1 MKRFFFAAV
10 SLALV
15 ASASAALP
23 KATEV
28 YSKMGFGY
36 NIGNTMEAPGD
47 PTSWGNP
54 FPTKA
59 LLDSVKAAGF
69 TTVRIPTAWYS
80 HADTTTNTIHPTW
93 MDSVKTVVDYCIDDG
108 LYCILNIHWDGG
120 WLENNVFDGVHS
132 VSGNATATTDTA
144 KVIARQKAFWKQIAT
159 EFKDYD
165 EHLIFAGANEPAV
178 NDAWLSS
185 GQVVFDQAR
194 MGILKAYE
202 QAFIDVVRATGGNN
216 ATRSLIV
223 QAPRT
228 EIDLANS
235 LLKSNL
241 PTDPTG
247 TGYMMAEVHFYPY
260 QFSMMAKDESWGNQ
274 YFYWDGYLSKTDPTH
289 NVGWNVYSK
298 SYANLDNGVWVDSVF
313 KLMKTDFYDN
323 GIPVVV
329 GEFGAFKRLTQ
340 LSGDSLRLH
349 LLSRAAFYG
358 KVASSAK
365 ANGLVPVAWD
375 NGAEDDMNSTII
387 RRQKGAKGIF
397 DYECLNAMRKAYG
410 LDTIA
415 GNSIDAYV
423 KTSVDAT
430 NNSLYVTYTSSDTGT
445 VGTIRVTPT
454 ITNWS
459 SYTGVVVRAHITG
472 ATTGTG
478 WYSTDFAVMSG
489 SAWKWTD
496 SHFAK
501 TSSSSGWAD
510 YKFTLSTSTS
520 DTLDASK
527 SKQKLY
533 IATPTQVNAF
543 VINLY
548 SLAFTGSMTV
558 DYVALVK
565 SNGTLDTIA
574 SFNKKVPTT
583 EGNIDTAKLI
593 PTPAEAYKA
602 ASIRAIKSSIT
613 SPNLYVSTAPGMLS
627 ATFAAE
633 QSGMASVTLLNPL
646 GQVIGQKSFMASAGT
661 NLISFDTK
669 YRGVVLVEVRQN
681 SSVLSAKAIQR

>member
-10 SLALV
+10 LLALV

-36 NIGNTMEAPGD
+36 NIGNTMEVPKD
-47 PTSWGNP
+47 PTAWGNP

-69 TTVRIPTAWYS
+69 KTVRIPTAWYTHS
-80 HADTTTNTIHPTW
+80 DTTTNTIHSTW
-93 MDSVKTVVDYCIDDG
+93 MDSVKTVVDYCIKDS
-108 LYCILNIHWDGG
+108 LYCILNSHWDSG
-120 WLENNVFDGVHS
+120 WLENNVFDGVHPVGENS
-132 VSGNATATTDTA
+132 TATSDTA
-144 KVIARQKAFWKQIAT
+144 KVLARQKAFWKQIAT

-165 EHLIFAGANEPAV
+165 EHLIFAGANEPGV
-178 NDAWLSS
+178 NDVWLSS
-185 GQVVFDQAR
+185 GQVPFTLAR

-216 ATRSLIV
+216 ATRTLIV

-228 EIDLANS
+228 EIALADS
-235 LLKSNL
+235 LLKNNM

-247 TGYMMAEVHFYPY
+247 SGYMMAEVHFYPY
-260 QFSMMAKDESWGNQ
+260 QFSMMKADESWGNQ
-274 YFYWDGYLSKTDPTH
+274 YFYWDGYLSTTDKTH

-298 SYANLDNGVWVDSVF
+298 SYANLDNGIWVDSVF
-313 KLMKTDFYDN
+313 NQMKTDFYDN

-340 LSGDSLRLH
+340 LSGDALRLH

-423 KTSVDAT
+423 KTSTDTT
-430 NNSLYVTYTSSDTGT
+430 NKSLYVTYTPSDTGKAT
-445 VGTIRVTPT
+445 GTIRVVPT
-454 ITNWS
+454 VTDWS
-459 SYTGVVVRAHITG
+459 KYTGVVVRAHITG
-472 ATTGTG
+472 AATGSG

-489 SAWKWTD
+489 SVWKWTD
-496 SHFAK
+496 SHFA
-501 TSSSSGWAD
+501 TPSDSWVD
-510 YKFTLSTSTS
+510 YKFTLSSSAS

-533 IATPTQVNAF
+533 IATPSQIDAF
-543 VINLY
+543 VINMY
-548 SLAFTGSMTV
+548 SIAFTGSMTI
-558 DYVALVK
+558 DYVALIK
-565 SNGTLDTIA
+565 SNGALDTIA
-574 SFNKKVPTT
+574 DFNKKIPEIV
-583 EGNIDTAKLI
+583 GNIDTAKLI
-593 PTPAEAYKA
+593 PTPTEAYTA
-602 ASIRAIKSSIT
+602 ASIRVVKSSIT
-613 SPNLYVSTAPGMLS
+613 SPNLYVSTAVGTLS
-627 ATFAAE
+627 ATFSAE
-633 QSGMASVTLLNPL
+633 QNGMASVTLLNPL
-646 GQVIGQKSFMASAGT
+646 GQVIGQKNFMASAGT
-661 NLISFDTK
+661 NSISFDTK

-681 SSVLSAKAIQR
+681 SSVLSAKAVQR

>member
-1 MKRFFFAAV
+1 MKRILFAAI
-10 SLALV
+10 SLALA

-23 KATEV
+23 KATDV

-36 NIGNTMEAPGD
+36 NIGNTMEAPSD

-69 TTVRIPTAWYS
+69 KTVRIPTAWYS
-80 HADTTTNTIHPTW
+80 HADTTTNTIHAAW

-120 WLENNVFDGVHS
+120 WLENNVFDGVHPLTD
-132 VSGNATATTDTA
+132 NTTATSDTA
-144 KVIARQKAFWKQIAT
+144 KVIARQKAFWKQIAAA
-159 EFKDYD
+159 FKGYD
-165 EHLIFAGANEPAV
+165 EHLIFAGANEPGV
-178 NDAWLSS
+178 NDPWLSS
-185 GQVVFDQAR
+185 GQVPFTSAR

-202 QAFIDVVRATGGNN
+202 QAFVDVVRATGGNN
-216 ATRSLIV
+216 ETRTLIV

-228 EIDLANS
+228 EITLADS
-235 LLKSNL
+235 LLKDNM
-241 PTDPTG
+241 PKDPAG
-247 TGYMMAEVHFYPY
+247 SGYMMAEVHFYPY
-260 QFSMMAKDESWGNQ
+260 QFSMMKADENWGTQ
-274 YFYWDGYLSKTDPTH
+274 YFYWDGYLSTTDKTH

-298 SYANLDNGVWVDSVF
+298 SYTNLDNGIWVDSVF
-313 KLMKTDFYDN
+313 KQMKTDFYDQ

-340 LSGDSLRLH
+340 LSGDALRLH

-387 RRQKGAKGIF
+387 RRQKGAKGIL

-423 KTSVDAT
+423 KTSTDTT
-430 NNSLYVTYTSSDTGT
+430 NKSLYVTYTPSDTGT
-445 VGTIRVTPT
+445 QGTIRITPS
-454 ITNWS
+454 ITDWS
-459 SYTGVVVRAHITG
+459 KYTGAVVRAHISG
-472 ATTGTG
+472 TTAGSG
-478 WYSTDFAVMSG
+478 WYSPDFVVMSG

-496 SHFAK
+496 THFAK
-501 TSSSSGWAD
+501 VSSGWAD
-510 YKFTLSTSTS
+510 YKFTFSTSAS
-520 DTLDASK
+520 DTADASK

-533 IATPTQVNAF
+533 IATPTLVDAV

-548 SLAFTGSMTV
+548 SLGFTGSMTI
-558 DYVALVK
+558 DYIALVK
-565 SNGTLDTIA
+565 SNGSLDTLEN
-574 SFNKKVPTT
+574 FNKKLPEVS
-583 EGNIDTAKLI
+583 GNIDSAKLI
-593 PTPAEAYKA
+593 ATPDDANKG
-602 ASIRAIKSSIT
+602 ASIHSINP
-613 SPNLYVSTAPGMLS
+613 SLSASKLLVSTGAGTLS
-627 ATFAAE
+627 ATFSAQ
-633 QSGMASVTLLNPL
+633 QSGMASVVLLNPL
-646 GQVIGQKSFMASAGT
+646 GQVIAQKSFMANAGT
-661 NLISFDTK
+661 NSVSFDTK
-669 YRGVVLVEVRQN
+669 YRGLVLVQVRQN
-681 SSVLSAKAIQR
+681 SLLLSVKAVQR